1 MLEGV
6 NSEDGEPNLGE
17 AANRA
22 LHTARFYRAGRV
34 RWILISAGNLPW
46 LEAREPEAR
55 SIASLLKEWGCLR
68 MPCSSR
74 QRAGTLSKMPA

>member
-17 AANRA
+17 AVDRA
-22 LHTARFYRAGRV
+22 LHAARLYRAGRV

-46 LEAREPEAR
+46 LDVREPEAR
-55 SIASLLKEWGCLR
+55 SIASLLQEWGGASECLAPR
-68 MPCSSR
+68 DRESR
-74 QRAGTLSKMPA
+74 KHL